1 MKSLYK
7 VIIVY
12 VLISIGTTVK
22 AQYFDWVRSYESCAL
37 KARSYIQY
45 AVTDAE
51 GNVYFTGLFHKGA
64 MLDGEDLLPVEGA
77 SWVRNGICI
86 VKYSPDGR
94 LMWHKALWNTGT
106 GHGLGNLLMIGDSV
120 LAYYGA
126 IIFSSDDPRSH
137 EYTYYWDTL
146 MQGAPFNGDSVNIG
160 ACTGLVYFNL
170 EDGSVKEQHFLSV

>member
-37 KARSYIQY
+37 MGTSDIQY

-77 SWVRNGICI
+77 SWDRNGICI

-94 LMWHKALWNTGT
+94 LMWHKALWKTGT

-126 IIFSSDDPRSH
+126 IVFSSDDPRSH
-137 EYTYYWDTL
+137 EYT
-146 MQGAPFNGDSVNIG
+146 
-160 ACTGLVYFNL
+160 
-170 EDGSVKEQHFLSV
+170 